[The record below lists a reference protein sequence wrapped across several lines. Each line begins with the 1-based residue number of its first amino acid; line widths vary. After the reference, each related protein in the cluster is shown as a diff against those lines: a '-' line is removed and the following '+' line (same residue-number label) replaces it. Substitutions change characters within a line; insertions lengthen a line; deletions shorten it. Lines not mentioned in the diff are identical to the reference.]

1 MQLVW
6 GGVAGPRK
14 GWGCGG
20 TCGQL
25 SARRVGP
32 GFPGA
37 GASSLQSGL
46 TSHSVISFPPTLYL
60 FVFGLWCAVPLFW
73 AWVVFR
79 VLHLFRVFYLYH
91 SFRVYYLYLLSRP
104 R

>member
-1 MQLVW
+1 MWYSGRPDAAGL

-20 TCGQL
+20 MCGQL

-60 FVFGLWCAVPLFW
+60 FVFGLWCAVPLFC
-73 AWVVFR
+73 
-79 VLHLFRVFYLYH
+79 YLGC
-91 SFRVYYLYLLSRP
+91 F
-104 R
+104 